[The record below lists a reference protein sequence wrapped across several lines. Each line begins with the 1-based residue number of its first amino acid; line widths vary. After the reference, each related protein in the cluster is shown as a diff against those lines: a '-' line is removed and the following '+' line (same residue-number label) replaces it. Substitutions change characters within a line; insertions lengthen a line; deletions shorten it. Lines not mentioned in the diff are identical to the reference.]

1 MSGAAYPPN
10 LLEPIASSAG
20 PSFITNPL
28 PETPPVSPA
37 NALSIQGGFPP
48 NTMQSELSGGKP
60 PRGQDMNGLAFLL
73 SSHTWFLEC
82 GQLYQ
87 FNSTLAAAIG
97 GYAAGT
103 VLGML
108 DGTGTWLST
117 IDANTNDPDAGGAG
131 WVPLT
136 STGTATL
143 AALTGGT
150 VVVPVAKSKKNVLIL
165 QGILTSNLTIQLPQ
179 AASQQWLIVNQ
190 TSGAF
195 NTTIVTSAVGSVGV
209 VAPQGGFAAPL
220 GVYTAGDN
228 NVYPTVAP
236 LSIPISQGADP
247 LTIAQRTN
255 VGYLLATYFNQS
267 SALETPTVGAVF
279 VQNSAADGFLRKIS
293 LTNFESQLLLQGM
306 GGQLVNGQV
315 PYSVIQQ
322 WASTFFNS
330 AALTGTP
337 TAPNAALGTSNTQ
350 IATTAFANPASN
362 ISSGSA
368 WHRQNADGSIE
379 QGGTFTMNP
388 TGGNFYLATLTFP
401 IAFPNAAF
409 QVVGNGTTRT
419 NGGVLSLSGNI
430 DIVDFGIP
438 TLNDVVVRIDSNSG
452 NSLTGVHQIMWRAIG
467 R

>member
-1 MSGAAYPPN
+1 MSGAAYPPI
-10 LLEPIASSAG
+10 LVQPIASDAG
-20 PSFITNPL
+20 SSFITNPL
-28 PETPPVSPA
+28 PLAPPSSPP
-37 NALSIQGGFPP
+37 NAISIQDGFPP

-87 FNSTLAAAIG
+87 YNSALATAIG

-103 VLGML
+103 ILGML
-108 DGTGTWLST
+108 DGTGTWLCTS
-117 IDANTNDPDAGGAG
+117 DANSADPDAGGAG
-131 WVPLT
+131 WVPL
-136 STGTATL
+136 SSFGTATL
-143 AALTGGT
+143 AGLTGGT
-150 VVVPVAKSKKNVLIL
+150 VVVPPASAKKNVIIL
-165 QGILTSNLTIQLPQ
+165 QGILTSNLTIQLPTS
-179 AASQQWLIVNQ
+179 ADQQWLIVNQ

-195 NTTIVTSAVGSVGV
+195 NTTIVTTTAGSVGV

-255 VGYLLATYFNQS
+255 LGYLLAVYFNQS

-293 LTNFESQLLLQGM
+293 LTNFEAQLLLQGM

-322 WASTFFNS
+322 WATTFFNN

-337 TAPNAALGTSNTQ
+337 IAPTAALGTSTTQ

-362 ISSGSA
+362 ISNMAA
-368 WHRQNADGSIE
+368 WHRQNPDGSIE
-379 QGGTFTMNP
+379 QGGFFTMNP
-388 TGGNFYLATLTFP
+388 TGGNFFSATLTFP
-401 IAFPNAAF
+401 IPFPNAAGP
-409 QVVGNGTTRT
+409 VTGNGSTRT
-419 NGGVLSLSGNI
+419 NGGVLTASGDI

-438 TLNDVVVRIDSNSG
+438 TLSDVLVRIDSNAG
-452 NSLTGVHQIMWRAIG
+452 NALTGTHVIHWRAIG

>member
-10 LLEPIASSAG
+10 LLQPIASEAG
-20 PSFITNPL
+20 SSFITNPL
-28 PETPPVSPA
+28 PLAPPSSPA
-37 NALSIQGGFPP
+37 NALSIQDGFPP

-87 FNSTLAAAIG
+87 YNATLAAAIG

-103 VLGML
+103 ILGML
-108 DGTGTWLST
+108 DGTGTWLCIT
-117 IDANTNDPDAGGAG
+117 DANSTDPDAGGAG

-136 STGTATL
+136 STGTATITG
-143 AALTGGT
+143 LTGGT
-150 VVVPVAKSKKNVLIL
+150 VVVPPAQAKKNVVIL
-165 QGILTSNLTIQLPQ
+165 QGVLTSNLTLQLP
-179 AASQQWLIVNQ
+179 AAADQQWLIVNQ

-195 NTTIVTSAVGSVGV
+195 TTTIVTTAGGSVGV

-255 VGYLLATYFNQS
+255 LGYLLAVYFNQS
-267 SALETPTVGAVF
+267 SGLETPTVGAVF
-279 VQNSAADGFLRKIS
+279 VQNSAADGYLRKIS
-293 LTNFESQLLLQGM
+293 LTNFEAQLLLQGM

-315 PYSVIQQ
+315 PYSVVQQ
-322 WASTFFNS
+322 WASTFFNN

-337 TAPNAALGTSNTQ
+337 TAPSAALGTSNTQ
-350 IATTAFANPASN
+350 IATTAFANPASSVSN
-362 ISSGSA
+362 PNA
-368 WHRQNADGSIE
+368 WHRQNPDGTIE
-379 QGGTFTMNP
+379 QGGLFTMNP
-388 TGGNFYLATLTFP
+388 TGGNFYSATLTFP
-401 IAFPNAAF
+401 IPFPNAAF
-409 QVVGNGTTRT
+409 QVYGVGTTRT
-419 NGGVLSLSGNI
+419 NGGVLTAGGNI
-430 DIVDFGIP
+430 DIVDIGIP
-438 TLNDVVVRIDSNSG
+438 TLNDVLVRIDSNAGSA
-452 NSLTGVHQIMWRAIG
+452 LTGTHQIMWRAIG